1 MARPKAAER
10 RVQVTLHVPV
20 TVYDAVAFRAM
31 AKNLPWATFVVRC
44 LTETFLRPK
53 TPVPP
58 KSA

>member
-1 MARPKAAER
+1 MARPKAAEPR
-10 RVQVTLHVPV
+10 IQVTLHVPE
-20 TVYDAVAFRAM
+20 TVYDAVALRAI
-31 AKNLPWATFVVRC
+31 AKGIPWATFVVRC